1 MTSPNLQMTKLLQV
15 VRDKEHMEANVC
27 ILEERGS
34 FQPCPHSR
42 RLSVWCPGGSW
53 EMATLLSAINI
64 RTAVAYMI
72 GLPSLTAKLEFSPDY
87 LALHAVFCRVG
98 EGYTFIRW
106 CKCAWVTERYSGEQA
121 AENGQPQLTPPNCP
135 FPKFYERLSREG
147 GEEKA
152 LVARMMPIKAGP
164 VRKQASLLVYAL
176 RPALEAG
183 GNRQAGQT
191 SITVILHWPWWAL
204 CEHLGIFLIFP
215 RGFHVTFLS
224 SSPPHSHNKETW
236 EEHLDYGNIPMEV
249 LEGLCLATS
258 LQVPLPLGWGR
269 ELTFHR
275 PPTKTAQIT
284 LCQSKHPGTW

>member
-53 EMATLLSAINI
+53 EMATLLSFINI

-87 LALHAVFCRVG
+87 LALHAVFCRVV

-152 LVARMMPIKAGP
+152 LVARMMPHQGRTSEEAS
-164 VRKQASLLVYAL
+164 VSACLCFETSLRSWRKQTGRTDKHYSHLAL
-176 RPALEAG
+176 TLMG
-183 GNRQAGQT
+183 
-191 SITVILHWPWWAL
+191 TVRAPRDIS
-204 CEHLGIFLIFP
+204 HLPQGFSCHFSVFLTTTQP
-215 RGFHVTFLS
+215 
-224 SSPPHSHNKETW
+224 
-236 EEHLDYGNIPMEV
+236 
-249 LEGLCLATS
+249 
-258 LQVPLPLGWGR
+258 Q
-269 ELTFHR
+269 
-275 PPTKTAQIT
+275 
-284 LCQSKHPGTW
+284 